1 MEEQDPGVDRLDAHL
16 SARERMLV
24 RHEEKIDTERGRR
37 EGTGR
42 RETMGMRGGRRG

>member
-1 MEEQDPGVDRLDAHL
+1 VEEQDPGVDRLDGHI

-42 RETMGMRGGRRG
+42 REIMGTRGGRLG